1 MSWLWMILL
10 MGVGPIALVAL
21 LILGLL
27 LFFTGSIGLDGL
39 FAAAESQGTL
49 TCWHC
54 QQETPAGRK
63 RCRHC
68 GGELQ

>member
-1 MSWLWMILL
+1 MSWIWIALL
-10 MGVGPIALVAL
+10 FGAAPIALLVL
-21 LILGLL
+21 LILGLSL
-27 LFFTGSIGLDGL
+27 YFTGTLGVDGL

-54 QQETPAGRK
+54 QQETPAGHR

>member
-1 MSWLWMILL
+1 MWWGIMLL
-10 MGVGPIALVAL
+10 GIVPIALL
-21 LILGLL
+21 MLLGLIL
-27 LFFTGSIGLDGL
+27 FFAGSVGLDGL
-39 FAAAESQGTL
+39 FAAAETQGSL

-63 RCRHC
+63 RCSHC

>member
-1 MSWLWMILL
+1 MWWMWGILL
-10 MGVGPIALVAL
+10 LGVVPIVLL
-21 LILGLL
+21 LLLGLIL
-27 LFFTGSIGLDGL
+27 FFAGAVGVDGL
-39 FAAAESQGTL
+39 FAATETQGSL

>member
-1 MSWLWMILL
+1 MWFWGIMLL
-10 MGVGPIALVAL
+10 GVVPIALLMLA
-21 LILGLL
+21 GLV
-27 LFFTGSIGLDGL
+27 LFFAGSVGLDGL
-39 FAAAESQGTL
+39 FAATEAQGTL